1 MPATST
7 TIPSVQLLDFEDIGL
22 LVRHGR
28 LYAIP
33 VRRAGVLPA
42 ASFGFSLATDTL
54 AVRPTVPAAGHT
66 NEKGRREVGLFRED
80 VW

>member
-33 VRRAGVLPA
+33 VRRAGALPA

-54 AVRPTVPAAGHT
+54 AVRPTVPAAGSVENFHLQA
-66 NEKGRREVGLFRED
+66 GVPCRAHD
-80 VW
+80 